1 MGRRELQK
9 ELERLEAEAGNRPAK
24 PPTTFGERLFGW
36 LRASRHL
43 IRAGAM
49 AMAALAL
56 AWGVATSAG
65 LSAAMLGA
73 VAGVAGGELLAR
85 TKTRLIA
92 LVIGFVALSGLGWWF
107 ADFVTEVRLIP
118 AAIGPGAAL
127 GLSSVLRFFVIA
139 LGVTGGL
146 RVMAARHKPLIGL
159 ELAVVGASVAS
170 MFATHREGVIAR
182 PLWLSDWAWQH
193 GYDPADVLLT
203 VGAISV
209 VVLATLLVAE
219 SERRVTLASIGG
231 LGAIVML
238 ALLLLQVE
246 GLPQPQANS
255 DLGLTESQIGDPPKP
270 TEGDG
275 YGPGGD
281 KKPDEGQGQ
290 QPKPEQDEQGQGGGG
305 QQQQQDQQ
313 QGQGGG
319 QQQQQDQQGQ
329 GGDQQQQQDQGQ
341 GGGQGQQQQQQ
352 GQGQGQQQQQDQQQG
367 QGQGQQQQQDQQ
379 GQGQGQQQQQDQQ
392 QPNLDQ
398 QPSEGTKPAPMAVVI
413 LGDDYS
419 PPTQAFYFRQDAW
432 SHFNGSR
439 LVAPVRPDVDK
450 DILRRFPARP
460 TNVPEIP
467 PEALHTTVNADVV
480 LLAKHAQPFALESA
494 ISMKPEL
501 NPNPKR
507 FLRAYSFVS
516 LAPDYEL
523 EQLIGHAPGDP
534 SWTDAQWQFY
544 TTLPDDP
551 RYRDLANELIQELPE
566 QYTNDPFMRALA
578 IKLWMDRELT
588 YSSAERHAGV
598 PEPTGDFLFGNRIG
612 YCVHFAHA
620 AVYMWRSLGIPARVG
635 TGYHITE
642 DERRGS
648 TIVIRGGDAHAW
660 PELYLQGVGWV
671 ILDIAA
677 QQNLDPPGTPLDDD
691 LTELLGEMARNE
703 TDEAGQEGE
712 EPAERRDFG
721 RDVAFGFLFFVLLA
735 LALLYAAK
743 IWRRVIPRYASQK
756 QLPRVGYRAAIDM
769 LSDAGLTRRYGETRE
784 AFARRLTQRAP
795 SLAGLTS
802 MHVAAAL
809 GDPSI
814 PMRERPEFDTSIWH
828 KGLAGVRGELPLSA
842 PLWRRALGIIDPTT
856 VLRAR

>member
-1 MGRRELQK
+1 MGRRELQQ
-9 ELERLEAEAGNRPAK
+9 ELERLEAEHTGRPVK
-24 PPTTFGERLFGW
+24 PPTTMGERLLAW

-56 AWGVATSAG
+56 AWGIATSAG
-65 LSAAMLGA
+65 LVAAMLGA
-73 VAGVAGGELLAR
+73 VAGVASGELLAR

-92 LVIGFVALSGLGWWF
+92 LVVAIVAAAGLGWWV
-107 ADFVTEVRLIP
+107 ADLVTEVRVIP
-118 AAIGPGAAL
+118 AAIGPGATL
-127 GLSSVLRFFVIA
+127 GLSSVLRFFVLA
-139 LGVTGGL
+139 LGVTGAL
-146 RVMAARHKPLIGL
+146 RVMAARHKALIGL

-170 MFATHREGVIAR
+170 MFASHREGVIAR

-203 VGAISV
+203 IGAISV
-209 VVLATLLVAE
+209 VVLASLLVAE
-219 SERRVTLASIGG
+219 SERRVSLASIGG
-231 LGAIVML
+231 LLVIVML

-270 TEGDG
+270 TESGG

-281 KKPDEGQGQ
+281 KKPDEGDGEGQ
-290 QPKPEQDEQGQGGGG
+290 EKTQDKQGQGGGG
-305 QQQQQDQQ
+305 QQQQDQQGQGGGQGQQQQDQQGQGGGQGQQQDQ

-329 GGDQQQQQDQGQ
+329 GQG
-341 GGGQGQQQQQQ
+341 
-352 GQGQGQQQQQDQQQG
+352 
-367 QGQGQQQQQDQQ
+367 QQQQDQQ
-379 GQGQGQQQQQDQQ
+379 GQGQGQQQQDQQGGQGQQQQ

-398 QPSEGTKPAPMAVVI
+398 QPSEGTKPAPMAVVL

-467 PEALHTTVNADVV
+467 PEALHTTVHADVV

-501 NPNPKR
+501 NPNPAR

-516 LAPDYEL
+516 LAPDYEF
-523 EQLIGHAPGDP
+523 EQLIGHAPGD
-534 SWTDAQWQFY
+534 STWTDAQWQFY
-544 TTLPDDP
+544 TALPDDP
-551 RYRDLANELIQELPE
+551 RYRDLANELIQELPA
-566 QYTNDPFMRALA
+566 QYGQDPFMRALA

-588 YSSAERHAGV
+588 YSTAERHAGV
-598 PEPTGDFLFGNRIG
+598 AEPTGDFLFGNRIG

-648 TIVIRGGDAHAW
+648 TIVIRGSDAHAW
-660 PELYLQGVGWV
+660 PELYLEGVGWV

-677 QQNLDPPGTPLDDD
+677 QQNLDPPGTPMDDD
-691 LTELLGEMARNE
+691 LADLLGDMARNE
-703 TDEAGQEGE
+703 TDEAGEDGE
-712 EPAERRDFG
+712 EPAERRNFG
-721 RDVAFGFLFFVLLA
+721 RDIAFGFLFFLLIAVLV
-735 LALLYAAK
+735 LYAAK
-743 IWRRVIPRYASQK
+743 VWRRVIPRYAAQK
-756 QLPRVGYRAAIDM
+756 HLPRVGYRAAIDM

-784 AFARRLTQRAP
+784 AFARRLDKRAP

-809 GDPSI
+809 GDPSV
-814 PMRERPEFDTSIWH
+814 PMPERPEFNTNVWH
-828 KGLAGVRGELPLSA
+828 EGLAGIRGELPLSA
-842 PLWRRALGIIDPTT
+842 PLWRRALGVIDPTT